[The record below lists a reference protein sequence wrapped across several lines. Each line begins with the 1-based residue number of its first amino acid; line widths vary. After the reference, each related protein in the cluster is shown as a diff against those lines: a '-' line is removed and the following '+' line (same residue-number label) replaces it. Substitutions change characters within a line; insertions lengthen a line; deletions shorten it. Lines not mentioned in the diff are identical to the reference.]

1 MPHLTLSETHNHP
14 FAPDFPFCT
23 TGTIVGMASKGD
35 LWNGAVGKG
44 QATEDLKM
52 GLSLLSPG
60 HFDVPCRILCSYSV
74 CCAPAAL

>member
-1 MPHLTLSETHNHP
+1 
-14 FAPDFPFCT
+14 
-23 TGTIVGMASKGD
+23 MASKGD